1 VELDPRLGP
10 RAINQF
16 RRYRM
21 TERLRAAR
29 PGVGLVLEFG
39 APVTGPLLL
48 GQLSHFGF
56 GMFVPDDE

>member
-1 VELDPRLGP
+1 
-10 RAINQF
+10 
-16 RRYRM
+16 M
-21 TERLRAAR
+21 TVRLRTAR
-29 PGVGLVLEFG
+29 PDVDLVLEFA